1 MKNLLLA
8 LDLNHIDSLL
18 LRYALQL
25 GKAFGSKTWNLHIAF
40 SVPDYPAGEWSI
52 S

>member
-18 LRYALQL
+18 LRYARQQ
-25 GKAFGSKTWNLHIAF
+25 GKAFGSKVWILHIAF
-40 SVPDYPAGEWSI
+40 PYLIIPLANGA
-52 S
+52 